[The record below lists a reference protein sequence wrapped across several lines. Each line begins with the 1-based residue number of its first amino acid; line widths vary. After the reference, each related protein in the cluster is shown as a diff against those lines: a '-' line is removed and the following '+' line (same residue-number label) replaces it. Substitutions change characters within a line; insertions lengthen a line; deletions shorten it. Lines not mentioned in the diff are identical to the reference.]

1 MQSFSNWA
9 HWGEAAV
16 LALAACLA
24 LAEAA
29 GHLKGER
36 GRSLWP
42 VVITAA
48 GGFLLLYLLIPYH
61 GLKRAPAQWAFIVGE
76 PQQRQHLVFSAL
88 TLVGGGAELLYRA
101 RRLEDWR
108 WQLVWP
114 AAAVVMGVMFAAHAQ
129 HGTTEAVHRA
139 MLVHRYLG
147 ILLIGTGLLRSADV
161 LLRTRIRWVAFS
173 WGLTLLGAAVLLAV
187 YREPDGAYRTEHA
200 SGHQAHAV
208 PDSTPARRDSMR
220 EHPQ

>member
-1 MQSFSNWA
+1 
-9 HWGEAAV
+9 V
-16 LALAACLA
+16 ALAQ
-24 LAEAA
+24 AA
-29 GHLKGER
+29 GHLKER
-36 GRSLWP
+36 GHSLWP
-42 VVITAA
+42 VVIAAA

-61 GLKRAPAQWAFIVGE
+61 GLKRAPAQWAFIFGD
-76 PQQRQHLVFSAL
+76 PQQRQHLVFGAL
-88 TLVGGGAELLYRA
+88 TLVGGGAEVLYRV

-114 AAAVVMGVMFAAHAQ
+114 AAAMIIGVVFAAHSQ

-139 MLVHRYLG
+139 VLVHRYLG

-161 LLRTRIRWVAFS
+161 LLRTRIRWVALS

-187 YREPDGAYRTEHA
+187 YREPEGAYRTEQA
-200 SGHQAHAV
+200 SGHPGHVV
-208 PDSTPARRDSMR
+208 PDSIPATRDSMR